1 MKKPPSMLYLRETP
15 LQSAFI
21 FYLFVIGLVCIPVN
35 FLGAIF
41 TPDET
46 LQPLIGIA
54 VSRAVFFVI
63 MLLCLRHLGFSR
75 LLRPNGVSLGRC
87 FLLSLPALAVAVNN
101 APLIELIT
109 GQASISPTPAAV
121 VLFALQCLFVG
132 AFEETAF
139 RGVIFPLVLEK
150 TGTEGLGK
158 WKGVIFSAAL
168 FGLVHLVNLLGGGGI
183 GSVAMQIG
191 YSFLLGALLAILLYA
206 GVPLWFAVAVHALY
220 NFCGMSFDTLG
231 GAGTQWSLARIALT
245 AVLAVLAG
253 IYALILLHRSGPGP
267 ANALFGDFPV
277 PKRKPAPQ
285 EGDLPAEGQPPAET
299 EDGAE
304 GEPPAGTENA
314 PSEGE
319 APTDGAKGESAMEAG
334 LAPMKDPGSEPPAY
348 VPSPGPEPPEAEA
361 R

>member
-1 MKKPPSMLYLRETP
+1 M
-15 LQSAFI
+15 
-21 FYLFVIGLVCIPVN
+21 
-35 FLGAIF
+35 
-41 TPDET
+41 
-46 LQPLIGIA
+46 
-54 VSRAVFFVI
+54 
-63 MLLCLRHLGFSR
+63 
-75 LLRPNGVSLGRC
+75 
-87 FLLSLPALAVAVNN
+87 
-101 APLIELIT
+101 
-109 GQASISPTPAAV
+109 
-121 VLFALQCLFVG
+121 
-132 AFEETAF
+132 
-139 RGVIFPLVLEK
+139 
-150 TGTEGLGK
+150 
-158 WKGVIFSAAL
+158 IFSAAL

-285 EGDLPAEGQPPAET
+285 EGDLPAEGQPPAWT
-299 EDGAE
+299 QDGAE

-334 LAPMKDPGSEPPAY
+334 LAPMKDPGSEPPADGAG
-348 VPSPGPEPPEAEA
+348 SPGQNPPEEEA